1 MLQFQLKS
9 HYKIISD
16 ETTKTIT
23 VKDPDRTQFI
33 ITLKGTEENFHEA
46 TYQLLDEAMHYADF
60 YNERFV
66 YRILDRLIVVAY
78 MHDLALVDEHWV
90 R

>member
-1 MLQFQLKS
+1 MLQFNLKS

-23 VKDPDRTQFI
+23 VKDPDRTQCI
-33 ITLKGTEENFHEA
+33 ISLKGTEENFHEA

-60 YNERFV
+60 YNERLS
-66 YRILDRLIVVAY
+66 IASSIVLLSWHIC
-78 MHDLALVDEHWV
+78 MT
-90 R
+90 